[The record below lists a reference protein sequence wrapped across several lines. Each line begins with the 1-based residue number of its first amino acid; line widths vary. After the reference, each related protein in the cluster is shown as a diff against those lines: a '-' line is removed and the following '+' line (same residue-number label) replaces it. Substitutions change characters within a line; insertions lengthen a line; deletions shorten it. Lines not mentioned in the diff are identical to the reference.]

1 MKSQGKNENSRYSK
15 RLYTHES
22 MQRKRI
28 KQRTVKRLKIGLPT
42 NPINSRKIKK
52 RKVKKWNKMIK
63 RKKYNARGK
72 KENPSIDLEFQRKED
87 KENGVEDIIKG
98 SFKKKRILKLGKTEL
113 FNREG
118 FPDS

>member
-22 MQRKRI
+22 MQRKRS

-52 RKVKKWNKMIK
+52 RKVKK
-63 RKKYNARGK
+63 RKQN
-72 KENPSIDLEFQRKED
+72 D
-87 KENGVEDIIKG
+87 KEKEI
-98 SFKKKRILKLGKTEL
+98 
-113 FNREG
+113 
-118 FPDS
+118 